1 MKVKIL
7 ISCLALMFLFVGCD
21 KTTDNTGRNLKDFR
35 SIGTMLDH
43 EFFNS
48 EDGVK
53 SYIWTTE
60 TKKMV
65 YGIVVGTN
73 KKDKV
78 FESKD
83 EIALYRTESKT
94 ISYYKKVKNVQY

>member
-1 MKVKIL
+1 MKKRIL
-7 ISCLALMFLFVGCD
+7 TMCLTLMFLFIGC
-21 KTTDNTGRNLKDFR
+21 KPEDNNGRKIDDFK
-35 SIGTMLDH
+35 SIGTLIDH

-65 YGIVVGTN
+65 YGIVTGTN

-83 EIALYRTESKT
+83 EIALYRIESKT

>member
-1 MKVKIL
+1 MKTKIL
-7 ISCLALMFLFVGCD
+7 ISCLTLLFLFTGCKPED
-21 KTTDNTGRNLKDFR
+21 KGRKIEDFK
-35 SIGTMLDH
+35 SIGTLIDH

-65 YGIVVGTN
+65 YGIVTGTD
-73 KKDKV
+73 KQDKV

-83 EIALYRTESKT
+83 EIALYRVKYKT